1 VNQPSVTA
9 TSPTPARCAA
19 GVRRVAVSANA
30 GPAIAAAMELV
41 AGTNALIDLRHN
53 GDGSPEGVAFW
64 CSRCGTG
71 NG

>member
-1 VNQPSVTA
+1 
-9 TSPTPARCAA
+9 
-19 GVRRVAVSANA
+19 
-30 GPAIAAAMELV
+30 MELV
-41 AGTNALIDLRHN
+41 AGTNALIIDLRHN